1 MGLNNFT
8 VADLAQ
14 SLRTFPLFK
23 SVTPHAVLGTIDF
36 FSDIPADGLEDLS
49 REAKIGE
56 FPAGTIVCRHGKYDE
71 SFHLILDGTASAVI
85 PTETD
90 PRFELYRLGAG
101 DFFGEEQI
109 FSQEPRE
116 NSIIALS
123 DLVTLMLSRTALK
136 SLISASE
143 KIHSIMDRRYIERSL
158 RGDLRSI
165 PLFAGL
171 KDELFEDLL
180 DRSQLIS
187 MESGSVV
194 FREGDVGDA
203 VYLIRE
209 GRTDV
214 YRTVE
219 GERKLVAILAG
230 GQYFG
235 EMSLI
240 SDEARNATVECA
252 MDTDL
257 VRISRADFL
266 RIVEREPE
274 MMKELREVYTE
285 RRKNREDIL
294 KNPNLAVIN
303 RTLLDLNRGIYR
315 HLDILA
321 QCVIDTE
328 RGGALLAT
336 MPGSR
341 YPYVYPRDSACASRF
356 LFTTSLSPLRASNTA
371 FRLLGEIARFILH
384 CQREDGYWGQRYG
397 TSGEDK
403 AIYRQEDNVA
413 HGVSIL
419 CRYLLASKARGVDIP
434 QIERYIDAIRK
445 GFEFSM
451 RWYYRNEIHL
461 YYSTTSIH
469 ESAIEEGYSI
479 WVNYAYRLML
489 ELMARVK
496 DEFGVTSFGAA
507 MELASGFSATIERIF
522 TMQGRF
528 VRRLKPNGEIDL
540 RPDITLMSPFFFGTG
555 LGQDSFSDTVEF
567 RNSIEFIRRTLWD
580 PDLGMLQRYLP
591 FIEDPHTHVHAGN
604 GPWLQYTA
612 MLAQYYYYTGN
623 IEEGDSILGVIDSY
637 KSREGYLCEHLTTP
651 ERFFEF
657 KRLEWVSGHDFEKE
671 FAPDILV
678 DGVSYDLIVEELSHM
693 KDSYDAIE
701 RRCLEAGNDGRIFF
715 AIPLM
720 WSHAEYAM
728 ALMLRAGRELEKLK
742 SVIHETAADE
752 DTASKGKAQGDT
764 THRR

>member
-8 VADLAQ
+8 VAELAG
-14 SLRTFPLFK
+14 SLRNIPLFRDV
-23 SVTPHAVLGTIDF
+23 SAPAMLRTIDF
-36 FSDIPADGLEDLS
+36 LSDVPDDALSGLARQVTIS
-49 REAKIGE
+49 E
-56 FPAGTIVCRHGKYDE
+56 FPAGAIVCRHGKFDE
-71 SFHLILDGTASAVI
+71 FFHLILDGMASAVI
-85 PTETD
+85 PTETN
-90 PRFELYRLGAG
+90 PRLELYRLGTG
-101 DFFGEEQI
+101 DFFGEEQA

-116 NSIIALS
+116 NTIIAVS
-123 DLVTLMLSRTALK
+123 DLVTLSLPGAALK
-136 SLISASE
+136 SLIASSE

-158 RGDLRSI
+158 RVDLRSI
-165 PLFAGL
+165 PLFTGL
-171 KDELFEDLL
+171 SDALFEDLL
-180 DRSQLIS
+180 GRARLVT
-187 MESGSVV
+187 MGAGSVV
-194 FREGDVGDA
+194 FREGEEGDA

-209 GRTDV
+209 GHTDV
-214 YRTVE
+214 YRTVD
-219 GERKLVAILAG
+219 GERRLIAILAE

-240 SDEARNATVECA
+240 SDEARNATVECPV
-252 MDTDL
+252 DTDL
-257 VRISRADFL
+257 VKISRDDFL
-266 RIVEREPE
+266 GIIEREPG
-274 MMKELREVYTE
+274 MMKELRAVYTE

-303 RTLLDLNRGIYR
+303 RNLLDLNRGIYR
-315 HLDILA
+315 HLDIIS
-321 QCVIDTE
+321 QCIIDTE

-356 LFTTSLSPLRASNTA
+356 LYCTALGPLRAADTA

-384 CQREDGYWGQRYG
+384 CQRDDGYWGQRYG
-397 TSGEDK
+397 TGGEDK

-419 CRYLLASKARGVDIP
+419 CRYLLAAKSRGVDIP
-434 QIERYIDAIRK
+434 HIERYLDAIRK
-445 GFEFSM
+445 GFEFSI
-451 RWYYRNEIHL
+451 RSYYRNEIHL

-489 ELMARVK
+489 DLMARVK
-496 DEFGVTSFGAA
+496 EEFGAEGFDAA
-507 MELASGFSATIERIF
+507 VELAAGFSATIERIF

-555 LGQDSFSDTVEF
+555 LGKDSFVDTAEF

-612 MLAQYYYYTGN
+612 MLAQYYYYTGDMD
-623 IEEGDSILGVIDSY
+623 EGDRILGVIDSY

-657 KRLEWVSGHDFEKE
+657 RRLEWVSGKDFEKE

-678 DGVSYDLIVEELSHM
+678 DGISYDLIVEELNHM
-693 KDSYDAIE
+693 KNSYDAIE
-701 RRCLEAGNDGRIFF
+701 RRCREAGNGGRIFF

-728 ALMLRAGRELEKLK
+728 ALMLRAGKELEKLK
-742 SVIHETAADE
+742 SAIHETTADE

-764 THRR
+764 PHRR

>member
-8 VADLAQ
+8 VADLAR
-14 SLRTFPLFK
+14 SLRTIPLFRDV
-23 SVTPHAVLGTIDF
+23 SPRAMLGTIDF
-36 FSDIPADGLEDLS
+36 FSDLPAEALDELS
-49 REAKIGE
+49 REATIRE
-56 FPAGTIVCRHGKYDE
+56 YPAGAIVCRHGKYDE
-71 SFHLILDGTASAVI
+71 MFHLILEGTASAVI
-85 PTETD
+85 PTETN
-90 PRFELYRLGAG
+90 PRLELYRLGAG
-101 DFFGEEQI
+101 DFFGEEQA

-116 NSIIALS
+116 NSIIALAG
-123 DLVTLMLSRTALK
+123 LVTLALPGSALK
-136 SLISASE
+136 SLISSSE
-143 KIHSIMDRRYIERSL
+143 KIRSIMDRRYIERSL

-165 PLFAGL
+165 PLFSGL
-171 KDELFEDLL
+171 SEALFEDLL
-180 DRSQLIS
+180 GRAQLVS
-187 MESGSVV
+187 MKIGSVV
-194 FREGDVGDA
+194 FREGDAGDA

-214 YRTVE
+214 HRTVD
-219 GERKLVAILAG
+219 GERRLIAILAE

-240 SDEARNATVECA
+240 ADEARNATVECA
-252 MDTDL
+252 VDTDL

-274 MMKELREVYTE
+274 MMKELRAVYTE

-315 HLDILA
+315 HLDIIS

-356 LFTTSLSPLRASNTA
+356 LFTTALSPLRASNTA

-384 CQREDGYWGQRYG
+384 CQRDDGYWGQRYG
-397 TSGEDK
+397 TAGEDK

-419 CRYLLASKARGVDIP
+419 CRYLLAAKARGLDIP
-434 QIERYIDAIRK
+434 QIERYLDAIRK
-445 GFEFSM
+445 GFDFSM
-451 RWYYRNEIHL
+451 RSYYRNEIHL

-496 DEFGVTSFGAA
+496 EEFGATGFDAA
-507 MELASGFSATIERIF
+507 MELAAGFSATIERIF

-555 LGQDSFSDTVEF
+555 LGRDSFTDSAEF
-567 RNSIEFIRRTLWD
+567 RNSIEFVRRTLWD

-612 MLAQYYYYTGN
+612 MLAQYYYYTGD
-623 IEEGDSILGVIDSY
+623 IGEGDRILGVIDSY
-637 KSREGYLCEHLTTP
+637 RSREGYLCEHLTTP

-657 KRLEWVSGHDFEKE
+657 KRLEWVSGKDFEKE

-678 DGVSYDLIVEELSHM
+678 DGISYDLIVEELNHM
-693 KDSYDAIE
+693 KNSYDAIE
-701 RRCLEAGNDGRIFF
+701 RRCGEAGNGGRIFF

-742 SVIHETAADE
+742 SAIHETTADE

-764 THRR
+764 PHRR

>member
-8 VADLAQ
+8 VAELAG
-14 SLRTFPLFK
+14 SLRNIPLFREV
-23 SVTPHAVLGTIDF
+23 SAPAVLRTIDF
-36 FSDIPADGLEDLS
+36 LSDVPDDALSGLARQVTIS
-49 REAKIGE
+49 E
-56 FPAGTIVCRHGKYDE
+56 FPAGAIVCRHGKFDE
-71 SFHLILDGTASAVI
+71 FFHLILNGTASAVI
-85 PTETD
+85 PTETN
-90 PRFELYRLGAG
+90 PRLELYRLGTG
-101 DFFGEEQI
+101 DFFGEEQA

-116 NSIIALS
+116 NTIIAVS
-123 DLVTLMLSRTALK
+123 DLVTLSLPGAALK
-136 SLISASE
+136 SLIASSE

-158 RGDLRSI
+158 RVDLRSI
-165 PLFAGL
+165 PLFTGL
-171 KDELFEDLL
+171 SDALFEDLL
-180 DRSQLIS
+180 GRARLVT
-187 MESGSVV
+187 MGAGSVV
-194 FREGDVGDA
+194 FREGEEGDA

-209 GRTDV
+209 GHTDV
-214 YRTVE
+214 YRTVD
-219 GERKLVAILAG
+219 GERRLIAILAE

-240 SDEARNATVECA
+240 SDEARNATVECPV
-252 MDTDL
+252 DSDL
-257 VRISRADFL
+257 VKISRDDFL
-266 RIVEREPE
+266 GIVEREPG
-274 MMKELREVYTE
+274 MMKELRAVYTE

-303 RTLLDLNRGIYR
+303 RNILDLNRGIYR
-315 HLDILA
+315 HLDIIS
-321 QCVIDTE
+321 QCIIDTE

-356 LFTTSLSPLRASNTA
+356 LYCTALGPLRAADTA

-384 CQREDGYWGQRYG
+384 CQRDDGYWGQRYG
-397 TSGEDK
+397 TGGEDK

-419 CRYLLASKARGVDIP
+419 CRYLLAAKSRGVDIP
-434 QIERYIDAIRK
+434 HIERYLDAIRK

-451 RWYYRNEIHL
+451 RSYYRNEIHL

-489 ELMARVK
+489 DLMARVK
-496 DEFGVTSFGAA
+496 EEFGAA
-507 MELASGFSATIERIF
+507 GFDGAMDLASGFSATIERIF

-555 LGQDSFSDTVEF
+555 LGKDSFVDTAEF

-612 MLAQYYYYTGN
+612 MLAQYYYYTGDMD
-623 IEEGDSILGVIDSY
+623 EGDRILGVIDSY

-657 KRLEWVSGHDFEKE
+657 RRLEWVSGKDFEKE

-678 DGVSYDLIVEELSHM
+678 DGISYDLIVEELNHM
-693 KDSYDAIE
+693 KNSYDAIE
-701 RRCLEAGNDGRIFF
+701 RRCREAGNGGRIFF

-728 ALMLRAGRELEKLK
+728 ALMLRAGKELEKLK
-742 SVIHETAADE
+742 SAIHETTADE

-764 THRR
+764 PHRR